1 LIKFLKEKSFISCIL
16 AGALS
21 GFALAPTFLFPSI
34 LCLGVLS
41 YHIFTSS
48 SLKQAALLGFIF
60 GVSHFV
66 INLHWIS
73 FAVLLYAKELWWLLP
88 FSIFGLPC
96 VIAIFISLS
105 SAISYFFR
113 ESRYYDLY
121 FAVSWVFCEWLRSWL
136 FTGFPWNQLGYSL
149 SFSTTFIQG
158 ASIFG
163 VLGLS
168 LIIAYIASGF
178 RYLLSDKILLTRHTI
193 VSVII
198 FALMTFFGLARLNYF
213 SEIRNTDL
221 SIRIVQANIQHQGQL
236 SINQFIDNLKT
247 HIDLSEDHGSLFHPK
262 LIIWPESSV
271 PTFINN
277 QDLLHII
284 SSFLTP
290 QQTLITG
297 SANKD
302 DKGEYVG
309 MYGINYLGQ
318 IIFGYN
324 KIHLVPFGEYLPLK
338 DKLPEVISDKL
349 SKMLEKIIDLNY
361 SKGYMSQ
368 NIKVDNLSI
377 RPLICYESIF
387 PHEVK
392 TKDADLILNITNGN
406 WFGHSAGPY
415 QHFYIT
421 AMRAVENG
429 IPVIVNANNG
439 ISAIIDPVG
448 RILKQTK
455 INTKTYLDSYV
466 PSKLKFSTLYTSY
479 HEIITIGF
487 LIFVLSTL
495 ELIKRRNNT

>member
-1 LIKFLKEKSFISCIL
+1 MIKSIKEKHFISCIL

-21 GFALAPTFLFPSI
+21 GLAFAPTFLLPLV
-34 LCLGVLS
+34 LCLGLLS
-41 YHIFTSS
+41 YHISISNSF
-48 SLKQAALLGFIF
+48 KKAALLGFCF

-66 INLHWIS
+66 ISLHWIS

-105 SAISYFFR
+105 AGMAYFFK

-121 FAVSWVFCEWLRSWL
+121 FAASWTFCEWLRSWL

-149 SFSTTFIQG
+149 SFSTILVQG

-168 LIIAYIASGF
+168 LIIAYIASGV
-178 RYLLSDKILLTRHTI
+178 RYLLSDKVLLIRHTI
-193 VSVII
+193 ISFII
-198 FALMTFFGLARLNYF
+198 FALMTFLGLARLNYF
-213 SEIRNTDL
+213 SEIGNTDL
-221 SIRIVQANIQHQGQL
+221 SIRVVQANIQHQGQL

-247 HIDLSEDHGSLFHPK
+247 HIDLSEDHGSLLHPK

-277 QDLLHII
+277 QDLLNII

-290 QQTLITG
+290 EQTLITG
-297 SANKD
+297 SVNKD
-302 DKGEYVG
+302 DQSEYVG

-318 IIFGYN
+318 IIFSYN
-324 KIHLVPFGEYLPLK
+324 KIHLVPFGEYLPLRN
-338 DKLPEVISDKL
+338 KLPEIISKKL

-361 SKGYMSQ
+361 SKGYMGKS
-368 NIKVDNLSI
+368 IKVDNLSI

-387 PHEVK
+387 PHEVR

-455 INTKTYLDSYV
+455 INTKTYLDGYV
-466 PSKLKFSTLYTSY
+466 PNKLKFSTLYTSY
-479 HEIITIGF
+479 HEMITIGF

-495 ELIKRRNNT
+495 ELIKKRNNT